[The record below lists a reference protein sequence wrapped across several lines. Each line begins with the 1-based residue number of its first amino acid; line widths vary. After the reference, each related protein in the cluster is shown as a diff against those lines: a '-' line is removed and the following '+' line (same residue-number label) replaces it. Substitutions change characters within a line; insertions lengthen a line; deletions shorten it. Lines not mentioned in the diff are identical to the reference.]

1 MIFFSQVLSL
11 VTTLVTRSV
20 PEFEWSMLLLM
31 MAFAV
36 VGATLG
42 RTFSRK
48 MSFQAVDKLFMILM
62 AVIIGLS
69 IYNCIRYGS
78 MI

>member
-1 MIFFSQVLSL
+1 
-11 VTTLVTRSV
+11 
-20 PEFEWSMLLLM
+20 M

-36 VGATLG
+36 AGATLE
-42 RTFSRK
+42 RTFSKK
-48 MSFQAVDKLFMILM
+48 MSSQAVDKLFMILM